1 MNTTRLVLDNSYHLF
16 IPRSE
21 NCIKLKNHPNNTFLL
36 YFGLPNS
43 PITTIDNVADTVISK
58 SKSEFESD
66 SNKMTL
72 SDVFSIL
79 DALPFEEFQSELFL
93 QICEDYF
100 SLVAKFCKFNSPI
113 FTPLKTDVNGNINK
127 LRRKMSENLINF
139 QTLYAM
145 IHDEIESQT
154 TNTKNSATDALLWLK
169 RTFEFLSN
177 FLYEF
182 GMGDKTLADA
192 VSRGYEQSLRKYH
205 GILARSVFS
214 FALRAVPSNEEFIRS
229 LAIDQNDASKNLFEQ
244 QLRKEILAHASS
256 MSSVLQK
263 ITMFYFK
270 HGLESTV
277 IVT

>member
-1 MNTTRLVLDNSYHLF
+1 MITNATRLVLDNSYHLF
-16 IPRSE
+16 IPRSDIG
-21 NCIKLKNHPNNTFLL
+21 IKLKNHPNNTFLL

-43 PITTIDNVADTVISK
+43 PITTIDNVADTVIST
-58 SKSEFESD
+58 SESEFDSD
-66 SNKMTL
+66 LNKMTL
-72 SDVFSIL
+72 SDI
-79 DALPFEEFQSELFL
+79 
-93 QICEDYF
+93 
-100 SLVAKFCKFNSPI
+100 PI

-192 VSRGYEQSLRKYH
+192 VSIGYEQSLRKYH

-277 IVT
+277 IPYNGVTVEKHATTSSRS

>member
-1 MNTTRLVLDNSYHLF
+1 MITNATRLVLDNSYHLF
-16 IPRSE
+16 IPRSDIG
-21 NCIKLKNHPNNTFLL
+21 IKLKNHPNNTFLL

-43 PITTIDNVADTVISK
+43 PITTIDNVADTVIST
-58 SKSEFESD
+58 SESEFDSD
-66 SNKMTL
+66 LNKMTL
-72 SDVFSIL
+72 SDIFSIL
-79 DALPFEEFQSELFL
+79 DALPLEEFQSELFL

-100 SLVAKFCKFNSPI
+100 SLLGKFNSPI

-192 VSRGYEQSLRKYH
+192 VSIGYEQSLRKYH